1 MTWFLTA
8 LLCVILVEI
17 GLKLPFGASLSA
29 LTRATGRA
37 MKTVRAA
44 GVSDHWKEKAMG
56 AYAARTFAATGKLAV
71 WLVILFGSAFLLA
84 WAFGILDFLLG
95 WVGILFTLF
104 FATAY
109 ATFRLKMGGGGGE
122 ASGYGAMDKLLH
134 RLALGMP
141 SVSEMAFDMETGR
154 LPEGAAASAKEAR
167 HVFVAGLARAGT
179 TVLMR
184 RLHASGNFRS
194 LTYRDM
200 PFVLAPGLWSR
211 LARQGAKKAVQG
223 ERAHGDDL
231 SVDVDSPEALEEPF
245 WRLFAGDYIQPDHL
259 RPHAPDAE
267 AVEKFRLYIAA
278 ILASSEGKTRYL
290 SKNNNNILRL
300 PTIAAAFPEALILVP
315 FRDPVDHAASLL
327 RQHGNFKDQQ
337 AGDPFVAS
345 YMGWLAHHEFG
356 GDHRPFRMGETQVTG
371 DPETLEYWLTLWCE
385 VYEALLADAPEAVQ
399 FVGYEA
405 LCADPGVWE
414 GIAAKAGIP
423 AEAGAEMAFT
433 QSPRKA
439 AREADP
445 ALLARAGAIFD
456 RLTARAA
463 AR

>member
-17 GLKLPFGASLSA
+17 GMRLPFGASLST
-29 LTRATGRA
+29 LTRSTGRA

-56 AYAARTFAATGKLAV
+56 AYAGRTFAATGKLAL

-109 ATFRLKMGGGGGE
+109 ATFRLKAGGGA

-134 RLALGMP
+134 RLALGAP
-141 SVSEMAFDMETGR
+141 SVAEMAFDIETGR
-154 LPEGAAASAKEAR
+154 LPEGTAEAAAGAR

-184 RLHASGNFRS
+184 RLYASGHFRS

-211 LARQGAKKAVQG
+211 LARQGARKAVAG

-245 WRLFAGDYIQPDHL
+245 WRLFAGDYIAPDHL
-259 RPHAPDAE
+259 RPHAPDGE
-267 AVEKFRLYIAA
+267 TVEKFRLYIAA
-278 ILASSEGKTRYL
+278 ILAASDGKTRYL

-300 PTIAAAFPEALILVP
+300 PTIAAACPEALILVP
-315 FRDPVDHAASLL
+315 YRDPLDHAASLL
-327 RQHGNFKDQQ
+327 RQHGNFIDQQ

-356 GDHRPFRMGETQVTG
+356 GDHRPFRMDGSGGNDPANG
-371 DPETLEYWLTLWCE
+371 DPGTLNYWLALWCH
-385 VYEALLADAPEAVQ
+385 VYEALLENAPKSVH

-405 LCADPGVWE
+405 LCTDPAVWV
-414 GIAAKAGIP
+414 GIAEAAGIP
-423 AEAGAEMAFT
+423 PEAGAEMAFT

-439 AREADP
+439 SAEGVDP
-445 ALLARAGAIFD
+445 ALLVRARGVFD
-456 RLTARAA
+456 RLAA
-463 AR
+463 A